1 MKNWKG
7 KVVIEEKQARINS
20 LKSDLQ
26 VKNVRVENKQKEVKD
41 FSQTLLEQIRQNP
54 ISRKPGLEQVFV

>member
-1 MKNWKG
+1 LKN
-7 KVVIEEKQARINS
+7 
-20 LKSDLQ
+20 DLQ

-54 ISRKPGLEQVFV
+54 ISRKPGLEQVFIF